1 LRFKRLP
8 IIFALVLVL
17 STFFSSF
24 VFAEN
29 NVKPNLVALGDS
41 ITFGYKLEANQTQA
55 SPNAFPNL
63 IGNNAFNVTNL
74 GIPGWTSGQLLAALN
89 TDQFINAVKAADVV
103 TLNIGN
109 NDILQAADLSN
120 IILTHTPV
128 DPAVLLPNVQAAA
141 AQLSVNL
148 QAIITKIKTQ
158 NPTAP
163 IIFYNLYNPFGE
175 SADQFFAY
183 LHTIGE
189 QIITSVNGGVINP
202 FANVPGIYLAD
213 AYTKYNGHQ
222 ADYISPAIDLIHPN
236 LAGHQALAALAN
248 EKLSSLVPGQITVDL
263 TPSTTEQ
270 TKDPV
275 SINVSTT
282 ATKVLA
288 MQWLAGSKTIDDFAA
303 AGTDITDNK
312 FQVTENGT
320 YSVYVRDSKGAK
332 TVKSITINNIKKEEP
347 VQNNPTPTPTPTPT
361 PNTGGTGHTLPNTA
375 TPMYNYLAVG
385 LASILAGLG
394 AMKIQQF
401 RRRENS

>member
-1 LRFKRLP
+1 
-8 IIFALVLVL
+8 
-17 STFFSSF
+17 

-120 IILTHTPV
+120 IILTHTPA

-248 EKLSSLVPGQITVDL
+248 EKLLSLVPGQITVDL

>member
-120 IILTHTPV
+120 IILTHTPA

-202 FANVPGIYLAD
+202 FANVAGIYLAD

-248 EKLSSLVPGQITVDL
+248 EKLLSLVPGQITVDL
-263 TPSTTEQ
+263 TPSTTKQ

>member
-1 LRFKRLP
+1 
-8 IIFALVLVL
+8 
-17 STFFSSF
+17 

-120 IILTHTPV
+120 IILTHTPA